1 MKQLLELKI
10 WTKGK
15 EHNSFVK
22 PDAWTKIRTGK
33 KKTQTSKKTHT
44 KKNTSKPTD
53 GQKEL
58 PAMMSFC
65 T

>member
-33 KKTQTSKKTHT
+33 KNTNKQKNT